1 MSYQARPAGLHQDR
15 ATHRVGAQANTVGK
29 RTLVEQ
35 LDAAP
40 SIVQHKA
47 IAAAAAAAPE
57 AVHAAAAH
65 GTAATPEALPYRD
78 TIQRAFGRHDVSR
91 IGAHVGGR
99 AAEGAARMGAQAY
112 ATGDQV
118 AFAGAPTLHTAAHEA
133 AHVLQQRAGVALEG
147 GVGAEG
153 DAHERHADAVADRVV
168 QGASAEDLLDA
179 AGPATASGTAAV
191 QRKVTVGGG
200 ARETTTINGVKL
212 EPREVQVL
220 GELIAAEVAYT
231 FVDDGE
237 LTGFVKELAK
247 TDWNSSRTDEPNQGD
262 EPDQRVETFARGR
275 LGQHIWASDHRQE
288 HGEMR
293 VTRTDTMPQSF
304 RNKRTNAGLSETSHR
319 EIGKTR
325 APKQP
330 QKRRPPEIQH
340 VYSAMMTSLSPGA
353 RDDEREDANAHVHD
367 EGSVMNCE
375 QFVAYSLWGGGVIR
389 DWELAMIFAACA
401 QQDSMNL
408 LYEAMGFV
416 VSQVVT
422 LGDNELLIDTNPLAP
437 VCTLFELNERGQVSH
452 MLLYCNGAIIELNA
466 GDEAPEQWK
475 GTQLSQEQY
484 IKRASSGGGSL
495 RACPLAAIPGELQK
509 VLTRIM
515 QEFGSRVFAPKQI
528 SGGRRGEYS
537 QVGFL
542 KMAQ

>member
-1 MSYQARPAGLHQDR
+1 MSYQARFAGLHQDR
-15 ATHRVGAQANTVGK
+15 APDRAGAPANTAGK
-29 RTLVEQ
+29 RTLVDQ
-35 LDAAP
+35 LDAT
-40 SIVQHKA
+40 SSMVQRKA
-47 IAAAAAAAPE
+47 IATAAAPE
-57 AVHAAAAH
+57 AVHVAAAH
-65 GTAATPEALPYRD
+65 GTADTPGSLPYGD

-118 AFAGAPTLHTAAHEA
+118 AFAAAPTLHTAAHEA
-133 AHVLQQRAGVALEG
+133 AHVLQQRGGVALEG

-153 DAHERHADAVADRVV
+153 DVHERHADAVADRVV

-179 AGPATASGTAAV
+179 AAPGTASDTTAV
-191 QRKVTVGGG
+191 QRKVTVGDG
-200 ARETTTINGVKL
+200 ARETATIEGVEL
-212 EPREVQVL
+212 TQREVQVL
-220 GELIAAEVAYT
+220 GEMIAADVAYT
-231 FVDDGE
+231 FADDGE
-237 LTGFVKELAK
+237 LTGFVKEVAK
-247 TDWNSSRTDEPNQGD
+247 TDWNPTRTDQSSLED
-262 EPDQRVETFARGR
+262 APDQRVETFARGR

-293 VTRTDTMPQSF
+293 VTRTNTMPQSF
-304 RNKRTNAGLSETSHR
+304 RNKRTNAGLPETSHR

-408 LYEAMGFV
+408 LYEAMGFA
-416 VSQVVT
+416 VSQRVT
-422 LGDNELLIDTNPLAP
+422 FGDAELLTDTNPLAP

-452 MLLYCNGAIIELNA
+452 MLLYCNGTIIELNA
-466 GDEAPEQWK
+466 GDEAPAQWK
-475 GTQLSQEQY
+475 GTELSQTQY
-484 IKRASSGGGSL
+484 IERESSGGGSL
-495 RACPLAAIPGELQK
+495 RACPLALIPGELQK

-515 QEFGSRVFAPKQI
+515 QELGSRVFDPKQI
-528 SGGRRGEYS
+528 NSGRQDEYS

-542 KMAQ
+542 KMAR